1 MSEVQP
7 QRRAAD
13 RGVLCWIAHRFSQLW
28 DFIDK
33 RDIDK
38 HVVASLVMYQTLVI
52 TQWSFEYAKY
62 LTTQPGMEI
71 AAVIVAIDAPWSI
84 LVGAVV
90 KWYFN
95 ARTE

>member
-38 HVVASLVMYQTLVI
+38 HFVAVVLIWKTLEI
-52 TQWSFEYAKY
+52 TQWAFHFAEKVS
-62 LTTQPGMEI
+62 TQPGMEV
-71 AAVIVAIDAPWSI
+71 AAIIVAILGPWSLLI
-84 LVGAVV
+84 GAVV